1 MEMDNLFD
9 VADSLVEISAEPI
22 VEEKKEERPFYVVKA
37 LQIIKLKKTSIGHS
51 REIVDTFKVVGDN
64 IPYHRV
70 NKKAEMIGECI
81 VVEIGRTLENELIKS
96 VYKVY
101 GNAKIPLYRNTY

>member
-9 VADSLVEISAEPI
+9 IADSLVEISTEPI

-37 LQIIKLKKTSIGHS
+37 LQIIKLKKTSVGHS
-51 REIVDTFKVVGDN
+51 REIVDTIKVIGDN

-81 VVEIGRTLENELIKS
+81 VVEIGRTLQNKLVEYLWKN
-96 VYKVY
+96 YGTPKV
-101 GNAKIPLYRNTY
+101 PLYRNAY